1 LQYSEIVLYLTA
13 GGRKMTALKEIRDHL
28 NPGQVYRRA
37 DIEKWSN
44 AVDRHLSQLQKEKNL
59 LKLSGG
65 MYYCPKE
72 SPFGPVPPS
81 DNELVEAFLK
91 DDRFLLTTPNAYNS
105 LGVGTTQLYN
115 ETVVYNHKRHG
126 IFKLGVRSFRF
137 VLKHHFP
144 SDLSEEFLLVD
155 LVDHI
160 NQLAENRER
169 ILNLVK
175 AKAQSMDQKN
185 LKDAILNYGGV
196 RAKKMFKSIMEI

>member
-1 LQYSEIVLYLTA
+1 MNALQEI
-13 GGRKMTALKEIRDHL
+13 KIHL
-28 NPGQVYRRA
+28 SPGQVYRRA

-44 AVDRHLSQLQKEKNL
+44 AVDRHLSQLQKEKAL
-59 LKLSGG
+59 FKLSGG
-65 MYYCPKE
+65 IYYCPKE

-81 DNELVEAFLK
+81 DRELIKAFLK
-91 DDRFLLTTPNAYNS
+91 DDRFLLMTPNAYNS

-115 ETVVYNHKRHG
+115 ESVVYNHKRHG
-126 IFKLGVRSFRF
+126 IFKLGARSFRF

-144 SDLSEEFLLVD
+144 LVLCDEFLLVD

-175 AKAQSMDQKN
+175 TKALSMNQKH
-185 LKDAILNYGGV
+185 LKKAILNYGGV
-196 RAKKMFKSIMEI
+196 RSKKMFKSIAEM

>member
-1 LQYSEIVLYLTA
+1 
-13 GGRKMTALKEIRDHL
+13 MTALQEIRVHL

-37 DIEKWSN
+37 DLEKWSH
-44 AVDRHLSQLQKEKNL
+44 AVDRHLSQLQKEKAL
-59 LKLSGG
+59 FKLSGG
-65 MYYCPKE
+65 IYYCPKE
-72 SPFGPVPPS
+72 SPFGPVPPN
-81 DNELVEAFLK
+81 DHELVKAFLK

-144 SDLSEEFLLVD
+144 SSLCDEFLLVD
-155 LVDHI
+155 LVNHI
-160 NQLAENRER
+160 DQLAENRER
-169 ILNLVK
+169 VLSLVK
-175 AKAQSMDQKN
+175 TKAQSMNQKH

-196 RAKKMFKSIMEI
+196 RAKKLLKFIAEI

>member
-1 LQYSEIVLYLTA
+1 MTTLQ
-13 GGRKMTALKEIRDHL
+13 EIRVHL

-44 AVDRHLSQLQKEKNL
+44 AVDRHLSQLQKEKTL
-59 LKLSGG
+59 FKLSGG

-81 DNELVEAFLK
+81 DHELVEAFLK
-91 DDRFLLTTPNAYNS
+91 DNRFLLTTPNAYNS

-126 IFKLGVRSFRF
+126 VFKLGVRSFRF

-169 ILNLVK
+169 VLNLVK
-175 AKAQSMDQKN
+175 AKAQSMDQKY
-185 LKDAILNYGGV
+185 LKNAVLNYGGV
-196 RAKKMFKSIMEI
+196 RAKKIFKSIAEI

>member
-1 LQYSEIVLYLTA
+1 
-13 GGRKMTALKEIRDHL
+13 MTALQEIKIHL
-28 NPGQVYRRA
+28 NPGHVYRRA

-44 AVDRHLSQLQKEKNL
+44 AVDRHLSQLQKEKTL
-59 LKLSGG
+59 FKLSGG

-81 DNELVEAFLK
+81 DHELVKAFLK

-126 IFKLGVRSFRF
+126 IFKLGIRSFRF

-144 SDLSEEFLLVD
+144 SDLCDEFLLVD

-175 AKAQSMDQKN
+175 IKAKSMNQKH
-185 LKDAILNYGGV
+185 LKNAILNYGGV
-196 RAKKMFKSIMEI
+196 RAKKMFKSIAEI

>member
-1 LQYSEIVLYLTA
+1 MKTLQKIKT
-13 GGRKMTALKEIRDHL
+13 HL
-28 NPGQVYRRA
+28 MPGQVYRRA

-44 AVDRHLSQLQKEKNL
+44 AVDRHLSHLQKEKAL

-72 SPFGPVPPS
+72 SPFGLVPPK
-81 DNELVEAFLK
+81 DHELIEAFLK

-115 ETVVYNHKRHG
+115 EIVVYNHKRHG
-126 IFKLGVRSFRF
+126 VFKLGMRFFRF

-144 SDLSEEFLLVD
+144 SDLSDEFLLVD

-169 ILNLVK
+169 VLSLVK
-175 AKAQSMDQKN
+175 VKAQSMDQEN
-185 LKDAILNYGGV
+185 LKNVVLDYGGV
-196 RAKKMFKSIMEI
+196 RSKKIFKSILEM

>member
-1 LQYSEIVLYLTA
+1 
-13 GGRKMTALKEIRDHL
+13 MTALQQIRVHL
-28 NPGQVYRRA
+28 TPGQVYRRA

-44 AVDRHLSQLQKEKNL
+44 AVDRHLNQLQNEKAL
-59 LKLSGG
+59 FKLSGG

-81 DNELVEAFLK
+81 DHELVKAFLK
-91 DDRFLLTTPNAYNS
+91 DDRFLLMTPNSYNS

-126 IFKLGVRSFRF
+126 IFKLGMRSFRF

-144 SDLSEEFLLVD
+144 SDLCDEFLLVD

-169 ILNLVK
+169 VLNLVK
-175 AKAQSMDQKN
+175 TKALSMNQKH
-185 LKDAILNYGGV
+185 LKNAIVNYGGV
-196 RAKKMFKSIMEI
+196 RAKKMFKSIVEI

>member
-1 LQYSEIVLYLTA
+1 
-13 GGRKMTALKEIRDHL
+13 MTALQEIRTHL

-44 AVDRHLSQLQKEKNL
+44 AVDRHLSQLQKEKSL
-59 LKLSGG
+59 FKLSGG
-65 MYYCPKE
+65 LYYYPKE

-81 DNELVEAFLK
+81 DYELVKAFLK

-126 IFKLGVRSFRF
+126 IFKLGMRSFRF
-137 VLKHHFP
+137 VLRHHFP
-144 SDLSEEFLLVD
+144 SDLCDEFLLVD

-169 ILNLVK
+169 VLTLVK
-175 AKAQSMDQKN
+175 KKAKSMNQKY
-185 LKDAILNYGGV
+185 LKNVVLNYGGV
-196 RAKKMFKSIMEI
+196 RSKKLFKSITDI

>member
-1 LQYSEIVLYLTA
+1 MQYSEIVLHLKI
-13 GGRKMTALKEIRDHL
+13 GGNKMTALQEIKDHL

-44 AVDRHLSQLQKEKNL
+44 AVDRHLSQLQKEKTL
-59 LKLSGG
+59 FKLSAGI
-65 MYYCPKE
+65 YYCPKK
-72 SPFGPVPPS
+72 SPFGPVPPG
-81 DNELVEAFLK
+81 DHELVEAFLK

-126 IFKLGVRSFRF
+126 IFKLGMRSFRF

-144 SDLSEEFLLVD
+144 SDLSDEFLLVD

-160 NQLAENRER
+160 NQLAENRAKV
-169 ILNLVK
+169 LTLVK
-175 AKAQSMDQKN
+175 KKAQSMNQQYLKN
-185 LKDAILNYGGV
+185 AILNYGGV
-196 RAKKMFKSIMEI
+196 RSKKMFKSIAVI

>member
-1 LQYSEIVLYLTA
+1 
-13 GGRKMTALKEIRDHL
+13 MTTLHKIKAHL
-28 NPGQVYRRA
+28 VPGKVYRRA

-44 AVDRHLSQLQKEKNL
+44 AVDRHLSQLQKEKTL

-65 MYYCPKE
+65 IYYCPKQ

-81 DNELVEAFLK
+81 DHELVEVFLK

-126 IFKLGVRSFRF
+126 VYKLGMRSFRF
-137 VLKHHFP
+137 VMKHHFP
-144 SDLSEEFLLVD
+144 SDLSDEFLLVD

-160 NQLAENRER
+160 HQLAENRER
-169 ILNLVK
+169 VLSLVK
-175 AKAQSMDQKN
+175 AKAQSMDQKY
-185 LKDAILNYGGV
+185 LKNAVLNYGGV
-196 RAKKMFKSIMEI
+196 RSKKIFTP

>member
-1 LQYSEIVLYLTA
+1 
-13 GGRKMTALKEIRDHL
+13 MTALQEIRAHL

-44 AVDRHLSQLQKEKNL
+44 AVDRHLSQLQKEKAL
-59 LKLSGG
+59 FKLSGG

-72 SPFGPVPPS
+72 SPFGLVPP
-81 DNELVEAFLK
+81 DDHELVKAFLK

-144 SDLSEEFLLVD
+144 SDLSDEFLLVD

-169 ILNLVK
+169 VLNLVK
-175 AKAQSMDQKN
+175 TKAQSMNQKY
-185 LKDAILNYGGV
+185 LKNAILNYGGV
-196 RAKKMFKSIMEI
+196 HAKKMFKSIAEI

>member
-1 LQYSEIVLYLTA
+1 
-13 GGRKMTALKEIRDHL
+13 MTALQEIRVHL

-44 AVDRHLSQLQKEKNL
+44 AVDRHLSQLQKEKAL

-65 MYYCPKE
+65 MYYCPNE
-72 SPFGPVPPS
+72 SPFGPVTPS
-81 DNELVEAFLK
+81 DYELVKAFLK
-91 DDRFLLTTPNAYNS
+91 DDRFLLTTPNAYNN

-144 SDLSEEFLLVD
+144 SDLCDEFLLVD

-160 NQLAENRER
+160 NQLSENRER
-169 ILNLVK
+169 VLNLVK
-175 AKAQSMDQKN
+175 TKAQSMNQKY
-185 LKDAILNYGGV
+185 LKNAILNYGGV
-196 RAKKMFKSIMEI
+196 RAKKMFKSIAEI

>member
-1 LQYSEIVLYLTA
+1 
-13 GGRKMTALKEIRDHL
+13 MTALQEIRVHL

-44 AVDRHLSQLQKEKNL
+44 AVDRHLNQLQKEKTL
-59 LKLSGG
+59 FKLSGG
-65 MYYCPKE
+65 MYYCPKK

-81 DNELVEAFLK
+81 DYELVKAFLK

-144 SDLSEEFLLVD
+144 SDLSDEFLLVD

-175 AKAQSMDQKN
+175 RKAQSMNQKY
-185 LKDAILNYGGV
+185 LKSAILNYGGV
-196 RAKKMFKSIMEI
+196 RAKKMFKSIAEI

>member
-1 LQYSEIVLYLTA
+1 
-13 GGRKMTALKEIRDHL
+13 MTALQEIRVHL
-28 NPGQVYRRA
+28 NPGQIYRRA

-44 AVDRHLSQLQKEKNL
+44 AVDRHLNQLQEEKAL
-59 LKLSGG
+59 FKLSGG

-81 DNELVEAFLK
+81 DHELVKAFLK

-137 VLKHHFP
+137 ILKHHFP
-144 SDLSEEFLLVD
+144 SDLCDEFLLVD

-169 ILNLVK
+169 VLRLVK
-175 AKAQSMDQKN
+175 IKAQSMNQKY
-185 LKDAILNYGGV
+185 LKNAILNYGGV
-196 RAKKMFKSIMEI
+196 RAKKMFKPIIEND